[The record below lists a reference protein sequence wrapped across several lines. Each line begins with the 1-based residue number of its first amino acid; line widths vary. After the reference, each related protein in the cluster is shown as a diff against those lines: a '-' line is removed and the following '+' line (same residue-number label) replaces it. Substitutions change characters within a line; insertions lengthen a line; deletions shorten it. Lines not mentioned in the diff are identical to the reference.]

1 MVFIN
6 VWFLLLHERVRKEF
20 CLLKIKVTFFDREL
34 IREFLSYIG
43 VLGGIYTYL
52 TIFFDSLENIKG
64 NISIAFFVTLGLLL
78 LYLAL
83 WIKSNLSKKSTLNI
97 NGSTLEVKVGN
108 IFEQEGFKVIA
119 FNEYFDTIVDD
130 DIISRTSLNGIFI
143 ENELN
148 ESIEELDK
156 YIYNDLSSRRV
167 KIGKNVT
174 RQKGKNIKYPIGTI
188 CKYNDFLLAAF
199 SKFDK
204 DNKAC
209 LTMKEYINF
218 LMKFW
223 EEIDRVYAG
232 KSISIPLLGSGI
244 TRFTENISIS
254 DQELLEILIWS
265 FKISR
270 VKIKYPSSVSII
282 IYHENMDKINFYK
295 LREMI

>member
-1 MVFIN
+1 M
-6 VWFLLLHERVRKEF
+6 
-20 CLLKIKVTFFDREL
+20 KIKVNLFDKGL

-43 VLGGIYTYL
+43 IFGGLYTYI
-52 TIFFDSLENIKG
+52 TIFSDTLENIKG
-64 NISIAFFVTLGLLL
+64 NNKIALLVTLGLVL
-78 LYLAL
+78 LYLGL
-83 WIKSNLSKKSTLNI
+83 WIKSNLSKKVTLNI
-97 NGSTLEVKVGN
+97 NGSELKVKVGN
-108 IFEQEGFKVIA
+108 IFDQEGFKVIA

-148 ESIEELDK
+148 ESIEVLDEH
-156 YIYNDLSSRRV
+156 ICNDMSSRRV
-167 KIGKNVT
+167 KIGKTVN
-174 RQKGKNIKYPIGTI
+174 RHKGKNIKYPIGTI
-188 CKYNDFLLAAF
+188 CKYNDFLITAF

-204 DNKAC
+204 DNKAH
-209 LTMKEYINF
+209 LTMKEYLNF

-244 TRFTENISIS
+244 TRFTENICIS

-270 VKIKYPSSVSII
+270 VKIKYPSNVSII
-282 IYHENMDKINFYK
+282 IYHENVDKINFYK